1 MDQLRGRNLY
11 KEFYG
16 FAPDIVKISP
26 MSRIIPPI
34 VVELGDL
41 RGLIYR
47 SSKWSPERKRTFIHF
62 MEDQPKLVSNPE
74 GTQLYIIGGSYRITP
89 RGIEG

>member
-1 MDQLRGRNLY
+1 MDQLRGLTLY

-16 FAPDIVKISP
+16 FAADIVKIFP
-26 MSRIIPPI
+26 TSRIIPPV

-41 RGLIYR
+41 RGLIYK
-47 SSKWSPERKRTFIHF
+47 SSKWSPGQMRTFIHF
-62 MEDQPKLVSNPE
+62 MENPPKLVSNPE
-74 GTQLYIIGGSYRITP
+74 GTQLYVIGGSYRITP